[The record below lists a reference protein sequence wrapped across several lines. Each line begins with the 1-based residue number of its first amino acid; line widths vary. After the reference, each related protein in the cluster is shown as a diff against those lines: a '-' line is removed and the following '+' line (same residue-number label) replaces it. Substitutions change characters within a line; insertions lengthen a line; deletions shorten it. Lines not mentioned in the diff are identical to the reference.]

1 MLKHE
6 LRQDDEIL
14 VLSPKEPL
22 EAADFAAL
30 ESDLNTYTGTARGVS
45 ASY

>member
-30 ESDLNTYTGTARGVS
+30 ESDLNTYREQHGAFRRV
-45 ASY
+45 